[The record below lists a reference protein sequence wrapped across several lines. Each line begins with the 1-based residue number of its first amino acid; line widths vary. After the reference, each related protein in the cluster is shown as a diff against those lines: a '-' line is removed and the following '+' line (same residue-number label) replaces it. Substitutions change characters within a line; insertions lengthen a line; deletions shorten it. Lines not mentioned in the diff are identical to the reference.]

1 MTTAAVLRD
10 GRRAFRQAAW
20 GEAYANLSAA
30 GSSQQLENDDFERLA
45 VAAYLTGHDDA
56 SADAWTRAHQGWLQD
71 GNIPRAVRCA
81 FWLVMQLLSA
91 REVARAGGWLA
102 TAQRLLAQWHDDC
115 AEQGL
120 LLVLE
125 ARSHARDG
133 NLPAAHDAACRAAQ
147 LGDRCADPD
156 LTVFGRLGQGL
167 ALAAKGDYAAA
178 TALFDEVMVGV
189 TVTDV
194 SPIAVGTAYCAIIAA
209 CYEIA
214 DIGRAREW
222 TAALAG
228 WCRSQPDLVAFR
240 GHCLVHRA
248 QTLGLSG
255 DWPGVLK
262 EVAQVCGLASDQDS
276 REPEAASRKPE
287 AGASWRGY
295 PIGAAFYEMAEIY
308 RKRGDYGKADDAYR
322 EASRYGRT
330 PEPGLA
336 LLRLAQ
342 RRAQEADASIRRA
355 VGESRRRF
363 ARASVLAASVEIM
376 TATGDVPSARAG
388 ADELAQ
394 LAADVPMPFL
404 RALSAQALGTVLLAE
419 GDARTALARLRDAW
433 IEWQGLEMPY
443 EAAQARVLMALACRA
458 LHDTDAASM
467 ELDAARRVF
476 LRLGAA
482 PQVAR
487 VDELLG
493 SRATS
498 GLTSR
503 EMEVIRLLARGET
516 NRAIARTLSISE
528 RTVDRHVSNIFTKLD
543 LPSRAAATAYAYE
556 HGLV

>member
-1 MTTAAVLRD
+1 MRTAAALRQ
-10 GRRAFRQAAW
+10 GRAAFRQAAW
-20 GEAYANLSAA
+20 GEAYARLSAVRDSNQF
-30 GSSQQLENDDFERLA
+30 GTDDFECLA

-56 SADAWTRAHQGWLQD
+56 SAEAWASAHRRWLQE

-91 REVARAGGWLA
+91 RELARAGGWLA

-125 ARSHARDG
+125 ARGHLRDG
-133 NLPAAHDAACRAAQ
+133 NLPAAHDAGCRAVE
-147 LGDRCADPD
+147 LGNRCTDPD
-156 LTVFGRLGQGL
+156 LTVFGRLTQGL
-167 ALAAKGDYAAA
+167 TLAGKGEYTAAA
-178 TALFDEVMVGV
+178 ALFDEVMVAV
-189 TVTDV
+189 TVAEV
-194 SPIAVGTAYCAIIAA
+194 SPIAVGTAYCAIIDA
-209 CYEIA
+209 CYETA
-214 DIGRAREW
+214 DVGRAREW
-222 TAALAG
+222 TAALAD

-255 DWPGVLK
+255 DWPGALT
-262 EVAQVCGLASDQDS
+262 EVAPVCGRSSSGESGSED
-276 REPEAASRKPE
+276 AA
-287 AGASWRGY
+287 GGTSWRGY
-295 PIGAAFYEMAEIY
+295 PTGAAFYEMAEIH
-308 RKRGDYGKADDAYR
+308 RKRGEYAKADDAYR

-342 RRAQEADASIRRA
+342 RRQQEADASIRRA
-355 VGESRRRF
+355 LAEPRRRF
-363 ARASVLAASVEIM
+363 ARAGVLAACVEIL
-376 TATGDVPSARAG
+376 TATGDVQSARAS

-404 RALSAQALGTVLLAE
+404 RALSEQALGAVLLAE
-419 GDARTALARLRDAW
+419 GDARAALARLRAAW

-443 EAAQARVLMALACRA
+443 EAAQVRVLMALACRA
-458 LHDTDAASM
+458 LDDSDAASM

-476 LRLGAA
+476 LRLGAV
-482 PQVAR
+482 PSVAR

-493 SRATS
+493 SRAET

-503 EMEVIRLLARGET
+503 EMEVIRLVARGHT
-516 NRAIARTLSISE
+516 NRAIARSLAISE
-528 RTVDRHVSNIFTKLD
+528 RTVDRHVSNIYTKLD
-543 LPSRAAATAYAYE
+543 LSSRAAATAYAYE